1 MYSHPK
7 SARLHNK
14 WNEQQLYQIQELY
27 TVVYWNY
34 LWLIMN
40 IYIIY
45 TLFLIACACFQ
56 ICYNVFNM
64 FLRLISTFQK
74 TSLSCQHLSILNLY
88 LIYSQY
94 HIVNSRFSEIFPY
107 LYSSYNYH
115 QLKRTANRRKKKQ
128 TKINNF
134 REIKMP

>member
-1 MYSHPK
+1 MKRATTISNTRIIYSSVLK
-7 SARLHNK
+7 LSLIDYEYLHN
-14 WNEQQLYQIQELY
+14 
-27 TVVYWNY
+27 
-34 LWLIMN
+34 
-40 IYIIY
+40 IY

-56 ICYNVFNM
+56 ICYNVNVFNM

-107 LYSSYNYH
+107 LYSSYI
-115 QLKRTANRRKKKQ
+115 QLSSIKK
-128 TKINNF
+128 NNKSK
-134 REIKMP
+134 EKKTNKN